1 MSFLNKVLEVL
12 EFVGE
17 ALESY
22 QAPKIY
28 PTLQAALHKYLDG
41 EGYLLIESSP
51 FSAKLEKSGTLS
63 PKTVTLAVRE
73 DGSVYI
79 VESGF
84 FGEKTVF
91 PKTAGAPTPK
101 KFKQTLEEME
111 LDAEEIEDEE
121 DDEEIEEGDWIDEKG
136 IVITLFLMFGKLA
149 KTDSKVSKEETYT
162 IKAIMTE
169 AELDKETRK
178 IAIESFRE
186 GKETRTPFREIAI
199 KLAQNAKDKEMLE
212 VALYCLVRIATAE
225 GVLHAQE
232 ERYLNEAVTAFELPL
247 ETLTEALEEILP
259 DMEKY
264 YGILGCDS
272 SVSDDELKRCYREIS
287 RQYHPDRISSKDLPP
302 GFIEF
307 ATKKFQEIQNA
318 YEAIVKNRKL

>member
-1 MSFLNKVLEVL
+1 MSFLNKVMEVL

-22 QAPKIY
+22 QAPKTY

-41 EGYLLIESSP
+41 EGYLVKKSSP
-51 FSAKLEKSGTLS
+51 FSAKLEKPGTFS
-63 PKTVTLAVRE
+63 PKTVTLTVKE

-84 FGEKTVF
+84 FGEETVF
-91 PKTAGAPTPK
+91 PKTAGAPTPE
-101 KFKQTLEEME
+101 KFKQTLEE
-111 LDAEEIEDEE
+111 
-121 DDEEIEEGDWIDEKG
+121 EKREK
-136 IVITLFLMFGKLA
+136 IVFTRFFMMFGKLA
-149 KTDSKVSKEETYT
+149 KADSKVSKEEKNA

-169 AELDKETRK
+169 AGFDKKTRK
-178 IAIESFRE
+178 MAIERVRK
-186 GKETRTPFREIAI
+186 GKETKTPFREIAI
-199 KLAQNAKDKEMLE
+199 EFAKNAKDKEMLE
-212 VALYCLVRIATAE
+212 AALNCLVQIATAD

-259 DMEKY
+259 DMERY

-272 SVSDDELKRCYREIS
+272 SVSDDELKRCYREIIQ
-287 RQYHPDRISSKDLPP
+287 QYHPDRTSSKDLAPSI
-302 GFIEF
+302 IEF
-307 ATKKFQEIQNA
+307 ANHKFQEIQNA
-318 YEAIVKNRKL
+318 YEAIVENRKR